1 MTEQAS
7 TIEAVFFNVE
17 NTLGQTDKPGSFLP
31 YRPSTQ
37 QLLDTSKLHGWRIG
51 AIINLIDGVKRAEYV
66 RAIRNGILSE
76 DPKTGKTLTIGDY
89 ILVEDFVSSQEAGIE
104 KPDRRIYEFAA
115 RKFGVRPESCVYVS
129 QDVTEDLG
137 ALSAGMKIYPKLDP
151 PGSDFPPAPV
161 GRIGESPVDSG
172 REFQALLEHE
182 HLLGERIFACGE
194 KIAAWIDTLI
204 DVPAWNQKLIQL
216 TKEQRWEGPPK
227 VEVPLELKKAIAY
240 LVYLLDHF
248 ADQVHLKAEEETFEF
263 AAAAGMDPKD
273 AKWVFDQHDQV
284 RAYWAVL
291 DIAWR
296 RIKEGDADDR
306 WFALRDFQTTTEA
319 FVFLFKAHAIR
330 EDYSTYTAAGNK
342 FNSADDA
349 LVMNLIAHTGPSDIT
364 PYINMVA
371 SMEKLLSNSPSR
383 S

>member
-1 MTEQAS
+1 
-7 TIEAVFFNVE
+7 VE
-17 NTLGQTDKPGSFLP
+17 K
-31 YRPSTQ
+31 
-37 QLLDTSKLHGWRIG
+37 
-51 AIINLIDGVKRAEYV
+51 
-66 RAIRNGILSE
+66 
-76 DPKTGKTLTIGDY
+76 
-89 ILVEDFVSSQEAGIE
+89 
-104 KPDRRIYEFAA
+104 
-115 RKFGVRPESCVYVS
+115 
-129 QDVTEDLG
+129 
-137 ALSAGMKIYPKLDP
+137 
-151 PGSDFPPAPV
+151 
-161 GRIGESPVDSG
+161 IGESPVDSG

-194 KIAAWIDTLI
+194 GIAGWIDTLI

-216 TKEQRWEGPPK
+216 TKDQRWEGPPP

-263 AAAAGMDPKD
+263 AVAAGMNPKD

-284 RAYWAVL
+284 RSYWAAL

-296 RIKEGDADDR
+296 RIKEGDPDDR

-371 SMEKLLSNSPSR
+371 SMEKLLINSPSR
-383 S
+383 H